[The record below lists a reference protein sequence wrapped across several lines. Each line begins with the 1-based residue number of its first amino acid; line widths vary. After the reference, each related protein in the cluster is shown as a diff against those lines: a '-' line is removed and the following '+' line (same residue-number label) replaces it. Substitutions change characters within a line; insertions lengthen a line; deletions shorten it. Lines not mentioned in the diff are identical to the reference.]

1 MLRGRRKL
9 SALPLVG
16 FDIGE
21 SLPRTIDGA
30 VRSVAE
36 SVLRTADGRPF
47 ALVGWSSAG
56 SLAYAAAGVM
66 ESTWGIKPDAVIML
80 DTLSFS
86 HQADEGIDFDAFMQ
100 INFAGLND
108 APFRLTS
115 TRLSAMGRW
124 MALMSSL
131 KVTPTTAPVLLIRA
145 AKPMYEGQALPGS
158 EDDPGP
164 VVASADVRLVD
175 ADHISLGR
183 EDAAATAE
191 IIDEWLKRS

>member
-1 MLRGRRKL
+1 
-9 SALPLVG
+9 
-16 FDIGE
+16 
-21 SLPRTIDGA
+21 
-30 VRSVAE
+30 
-36 SVLRTADGRPF
+36 
-47 ALVGWSSAG
+47 
-56 SLAYAAAGVM
+56 
-66 ESTWGIKPDAVIML
+66 
-80 DTLSFS
+80 
-86 HQADEGIDFDAFMQ
+86 
-100 INFAGLND
+100 
-108 APFRLTS
+108 
-115 TRLSAMGRW
+115 MGRW